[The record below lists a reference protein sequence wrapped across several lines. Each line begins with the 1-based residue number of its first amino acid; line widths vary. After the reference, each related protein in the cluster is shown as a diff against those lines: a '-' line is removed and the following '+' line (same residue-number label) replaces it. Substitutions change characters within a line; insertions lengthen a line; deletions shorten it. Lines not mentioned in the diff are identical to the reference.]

1 MAMCQTPRSVKVIQ
15 VVETLCARG
24 AGTDESPVRTVVQY
38 WSMEGKLL
46 AENDPEANRFYKL
59 PDISDSQPSQ

>member
-1 MAMCQTPRSVKVIQ
+1 MVVCQTPRSAKAIQ
-15 VVETLCARG
+15 VIETLCVRG
-24 AGTDESPVRTVVQY
+24 AGTEESPVRTVVQY

-46 AENDPEANRFYKL
+46 AENDPEANRVRKL